1 MKLPNEFIGKIYIL
15 YQFSYLKLY
24 NWGHT
29 IGGIGHHPPQASLGE
44 TMIADYGYGYVT
56 TSASTAASEAAA
68 AASGHHGDPL
78 QQAHNHFFPAKE
90 DQEYY
95 NGSIRISS
103 RFEFYFRLQ

>member
-1 MKLPNEFIGKIYIL
+1 MGIIYIL

-103 RFEFYFRLQ
+103 RFEFYVRLQ